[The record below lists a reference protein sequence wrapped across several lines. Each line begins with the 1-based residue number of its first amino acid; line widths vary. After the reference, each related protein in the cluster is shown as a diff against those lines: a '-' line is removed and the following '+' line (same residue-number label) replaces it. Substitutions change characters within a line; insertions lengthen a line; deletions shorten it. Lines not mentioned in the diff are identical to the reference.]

1 MSHEYHNES
10 VQDYN
15 LAELFPQPDSKKEP
29 AVMYN
34 RAMKQ
39 LKTILHNKG
48 LKDSSIVLSNTNFG
62 MIHFHIEASDNNIS
76 LNKFDSKKH
85 IPHISLINE
94 KGLAVPRAKY
104 ANELSTLR
112 SVGS

>member
-48 LKDSSIVLSNTNFG
+48 LKDSILSNTNFG

>member
-1 MSHEYHNES
+1 
-10 VQDYN
+10 
-15 LAELFPQPDSKKEP
+15 
-29 AVMYN
+29 MYN

-48 LKDSSIVLSNTNFG
+48 LKDRTIVLSNTNFG

-76 LNKFDSKKH
+76 LNKFDSKKQQH

>member
-1 MSHEYHNES
+1 
-10 VQDYN
+10 
-15 LAELFPQPDSKKEP
+15 
-29 AVMYN
+29 MYN

-62 MIHFHIEASDNNIS
+62 MIHFHIEDNNIS